1 MSNERIIAKAKAELI
16 ENNLIGAD
24 EDIFTRRV
32 WRDKGFKV
40 NKWETPIATLP
51 ISICVKSTNEENKM
65 IPVHANFYTRKQVK
79 EIRRRA

>member
-24 EDIFTRRV
+24 EDIFTKRV
-32 WRDKGFKV
+32 WNKMGFKV
-40 NKWETPIATLP
+40 NDGESPIATLP
-51 ISICVKSTNEENKM
+51 ISICVKSTNEENRM
-65 IPVHANFYTRKQVK
+65 MPVHANFYTRKQVK